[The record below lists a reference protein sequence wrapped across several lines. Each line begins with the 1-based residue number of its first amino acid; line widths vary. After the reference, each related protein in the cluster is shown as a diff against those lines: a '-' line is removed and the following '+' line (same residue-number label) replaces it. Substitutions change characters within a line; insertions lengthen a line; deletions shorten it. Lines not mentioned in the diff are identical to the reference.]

1 MTETGT
7 QTWHEL
13 AERVSDMESSID
25 TALFKYD
32 DGAPIDLVMQVIRS
46 ARHPETSGKGRQ
58 IFGAVWQKVGPSYRD
73 DDGTLYTMDQF
84 GNWNAGC
91 TRPNPSPDDPAA
103 HYQNHYKGVKL
114 DPYRIADIY
123 QIPAGPRWQILKK
136 TLRGTSKGQSEQEVI
151 NEIRSALDRWQE
163 MVEED
168 HG

>member
-13 AERVSDMESSID
+13 AERVSDMENRID
-25 TALFKYD
+25 EALSAYYRGATL
-32 DGAPIDLVMQVIRS
+32 DGVIDRIRQAQES
-46 ARHPETSGKGRQ
+46 KVTGAESR
-58 IFGAVWQKVGPSYRD
+58 IFGAGWEPVG
-73 DDGTLYTMDQF
+73 
-84 GNWNAGC
+84 N
-91 TRPNPSPDDPAA
+91 DPAA
-103 HYQNHYKGVKL
+103 HYQGHHYRGVKM